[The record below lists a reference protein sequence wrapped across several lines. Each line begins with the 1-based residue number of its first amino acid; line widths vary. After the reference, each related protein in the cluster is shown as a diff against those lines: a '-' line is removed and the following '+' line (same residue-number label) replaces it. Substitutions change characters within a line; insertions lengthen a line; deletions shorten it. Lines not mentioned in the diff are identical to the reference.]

1 MKRVK
6 LEDLREKTT
15 KKLLSAGI
23 DEESVNI
30 ITDILLY
37 ADLRGIHSH
46 GVLRVKHYVN
56 RVSSGGINLSSN
68 FNITKRKQ
76 SIAIMDADG
85 GFGHVAVKK
94 AMDYAIDNSKENGL
108 FLIGIKNNSHIGALS
123 YYNKMAIDRQKISL
137 IMANTDPC
145 VIPFNGK
152 RSFFG
157 TNPISF
163 GFPARRDFILG
174 DMATSEVS
182 LGRIFNYSNNGKS
195 IPPNW
200 GVDENGEST
209 TDPNK
214 VKALIPFGGAKG
226 YMLQTMIEAF
236 SGILIGNVYCN
247 NLVKMY
253 NDLDKMRNLST
264 FILVIEADIFN
275 DIDTFLDTTQSFI
288 DDLRNE
294 PSLYDNI
301 PITVPGDRKE
311 ACRIDYEKNGIAI
324 SDNVYNYLFS

>member
-6 LEDLREKTT
+6 LEDLREKTI
-15 KKLLSAGI
+15 KKLCSSGVDIETASTI
-23 DEESVNI
+23 A
-30 ITDILLY
+30 DILVY

-46 GVLRVKHYVN
+46 GVLRVEHYVN
-56 RVSSGGINLSSN
+56 RVKSGGINLSSN
-68 FNITKRKQ
+68 FTITKTKP

-85 GFGHVAVKK
+85 GFGHIAGKK
-94 AMDYAIDNSKENGL
+94 AMEYAIKHSKENGL

-123 YYNKMAIDRQKISL
+123 YYNKMAIDNKKISL

-163 GFPARRDFILG
+163 GLPARRDFILG
-174 DMATSEVS
+174 DMSTSEVS
-182 LGRIFNYSNNGKS
+182 LGKVLNYSNNGES
-195 IPPNW
+195 IPNNW
-200 GVDENGEST
+200 GVDENGKAT
-209 TDPNK
+209 TDPSK
-214 VKALIPFGGAKG
+214 VKALMPFGGAKG

-253 NDLDKMRNLST
+253 GDLDKKRNLSV
-264 FILVIEADIFN
+264 FMLVLDADIFN
-275 DIDTFLDTTQSFI
+275 DLDTFLDTTQAFI

-294 PSLYDNI
+294 PSVHDNVSV
-301 PITVPGDRKE
+301 TVPGDRKE
-311 ACRIDYEKNGIAI
+311 ACRIDYEKNGII
-324 SDNVYNYLFS
+324 LSDNVYDYLFL